1 MAASLITEGVFQG
14 NQDSVKFMGQD
25 DLYTLGKE
33 SKLREVGCSK
43 VIQLESH

>member
-14 NQDSVKFMGQD
+14 NQDPVKFMGTN

-33 SKLREVGCSK
+33 SETQRGGLFPRPYNLK
-43 VIQLESH
+43 V